1 MVTHD
6 SITGFVSL
14 LILHDVAGIEDS
26 FAAEDEVLVLT
37 AHGLV
42 GHALAWTANQILIEA
57 DREISNAVNVW
68 ERRIDE

>member
-14 LILHDVAGIEDS
+14 LILHDVAGIEDG
-26 FAAEDEVLVLT
+26 FAAKDEIPEFA

-42 GHALAWTANQILIEA
+42 GHALSWTANQILIEA
-57 DREISNAVNVW
+57 DRDIGDVIDI
-68 ERRIDE
+68 RKRGIDE

>member
-1 MVTHD
+1 VVTHD

-14 LILHDVAGIEDS
+14 LILHDVAGIEDG
-26 FAAEDEVLVLT
+26 FAAEDEIPEFA
-37 AHGLV
+37 AHGVV